1 MLTVEFNAKMTNGVI
16 PIPDQY
22 QNQID
27 EGMDLKVII
36 LVKSQVESSTDVTEH
51 SVIKQNSDEMR
62 KERLNKLFGA
72 WQNDQNLAEI
82 FAKIDEKRHQ
92 FLGRNIDNF
101 DDEKLN

>member
-36 LVKSQVESSTDVTEH
+36 LVKSQA
-51 SVIKQNSDEMR
+51 NSDTDLID
-62 KERLNKLFGA
+62 KST
-72 WQNDQNLAEI
+72 QNHLGCAKIINMPIIDESKLAELYAE
-82 FAKIDEKRHQ
+82 FAEEDSQLAEAGMNEYAILLKEED
-92 FLGRNIDNF
+92 LA
-101 DDEKLN
+101 